1 MTQSGPE
8 ARGDWR
14 SNKSSNQQAGGK
26 MSSFRRGVSACIL
39 SAAALFAGVASAQE
53 APPEDPN
60 AVVWQAALDAM
71 LEGPRTIELMD
82 QAKLELPEGY
92 GFMPREHSVKVMDV
106 MGNQTDERFIGL
118 IFPLSDA
125 QWFVTVDFEK
135 SGFIKDDEAK
145 DWDAD
150 GLLDTLREG
159 TEQANAHREE
169 IGVAPIKVTRW
180 IEAPNYDA
188 ALRHLVWS
196 AELQLKNG
204 EDPDP
209 GVNYNTYVL
218 GREGYV
224 SMCLVTSLS
233 TVETQ
238 KPAAKQLLAAVTFNE
253 GKRYADFNSSTD
265 KVAAYG
271 LGALVGGIAAKKLG
285 LLAMAAA
292 FLAKFAKLIIV
303 GVVAAGA
310 AVAKLWKKKAGAD
323 A

>member
-1 MTQSGPE
+1 
-8 ARGDWR
+8 
-14 SNKSSNQQAGGK
+14 
-26 MSSFRRGVSACIL
+26 MSSFRRISAWFL
-39 SAAALFAGVASAQE
+39 SAALFAGVACAQE
-53 APPEDPN
+53 ETPPEDPN
-60 AVVWQAALDAM
+60 AAVWEAAFEAM
-71 LEGPRTIELMD
+71 LEGPRSIELMD
-82 QAKLELPEGY
+82 QAKLALPEGY
-92 GFMPREHSVKVMDV
+92 GFMPREHSVKVMEV

-150 GLLDTLREG
+150 GLLENLKEG
-159 TEQANAHREE
+159 TEAANAHREE
-169 IGVAPIKVTRW
+169 IGVPPIKVTRW
-180 IEAPNYDA
+180 IETPDYDA
-188 ALRHLVWS
+188 TLRHLVWS
-196 AELQLKNG
+196 AELRLKDG

-233 TVETQ
+233 TVEME
-238 KPAAKQLLAAVTFNE
+238 KPAAKQLLAAVAFNE

-292 FLAKFAKLIIV
+292 FFAKFAKLIVV
-303 GVVAAGA
+303 GVAAAGA
-310 AVAKLWKKKAGAD
+310 AVAKLWKKKD
-323 A
+323 AQDA

>member
-1 MTQSGPE
+1 
-8 ARGDWR
+8 
-14 SNKSSNQQAGGK
+14 
-26 MSSFRRGVSACIL
+26 MSSFRRGVL
-39 SAAALFAGVASAQE
+39 SWRLSAALFASIASAQE
-53 APPEDPN
+53 DAPPEDPN
-60 AVVWQAALDAM
+60 AIVWQAAFDAM
-71 LEGPRTIELMD
+71 LEGPRTIDLMD

-92 GFMPREHSVKVMDV
+92 GFMPLEHSVKVMEV

-125 QWFVTVDFEK
+125 EWFVTVDFEK

-150 GLLDTLREG
+150 GLLENLKEG

-169 IGVAPIKVTRW
+169 IGVAPIRVTRW

-196 AELQLKNG
+196 AELRLKNG

-224 SMCLVTSLS
+224 SMCLVTALS
-233 TVETQ
+233 TVETE

-253 GKRYADFNSSTD
+253 GQRYTDFNSSTD

-292 FLAKFAKLIIV
+292 FFAKFAKLIVV
-303 GVVAAGA
+303 GVAAAGA
-310 AVAKLWKKKAGAD
+310 AVAKLWKKKTGPD